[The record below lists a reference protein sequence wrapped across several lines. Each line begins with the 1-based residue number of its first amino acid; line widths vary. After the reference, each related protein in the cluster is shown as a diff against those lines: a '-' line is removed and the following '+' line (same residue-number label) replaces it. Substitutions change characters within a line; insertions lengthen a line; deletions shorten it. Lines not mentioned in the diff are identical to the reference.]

1 MITPTKRDRI
11 WMQRFDRP
19 TVTAIRGTLLRFY
32 TASKKLEECDL
43 VGIGDNDTVTMVT
56 PATEFKLKGYP
67 FWTSDS
73 SGIVSSLLKN
83 VENKE
88 IFLTQLQHYTQKLFL
103 FTFFV
108 IGDEGGIATRQT
120 LCRILE
126 TLRENGWEVS

>member
-1 MITPTKRDRI
+1 
-11 WMQRFDRP
+11 MQRFDRP

-73 SGIVSSLLKN
+73 SGIMSKLPKSPRN
-83 VENKE
+83 RE
-88 IFLTQLQHYTQKLFL
+88 IF
-103 FTFFV
+103 
-108 IGDEGGIATRQT
+108 
-120 LCRILE
+120 
-126 TLRENGWEVS
+126 

>member
-11 WMQRFDRP
+11 WMQRFDRA

-73 SGIVSSLLKN
+73 SGIRHTFAKN
-83 VENKE
+83 ARKNE
-88 IFLTQLQHYTQKLFL
+88 IFLT
-103 FTFFV
+103 
-108 IGDEGGIATRQT
+108 
-120 LCRILE
+120 
-126 TLRENGWEVS
+126 